1 MYTGI
6 FFLIEAIFYLLLLM
20 IIYFRKKVFKSRENK
35 VYSLLIIICFLE
47 LVIELILDFVGPL
60 YETIPQVSYFIAKLY
75 CSVLESWITILFCY
89 VLFVTLSMKKK
100 EKYIPWVKSIF
111 TIMIVIFITLNFLLP
126 IYFVYDGNIAYT
138 YGPSVNIIYIS
149 SFLYSFI
156 GISTLI
162 WNIKNI
168 KDKRFFPILLFLLL
182 GGICSYI
189 QYKNPGLLLATSVHA
204 FITFLMYFTIENPD
218 TKVLQEMHK
227 AKEISDNANEEKTM
241 FLYNMT
247 GAIRDITR
255 DIDYSA
261 DTILDES
268 DNKKVDIEVI
278 KTGARDIKGSTAK
291 FTTMTNEILDISNI
305 DSGSIKIYNDK
316 YNIKL
321 IIKEL
326 VQIYKNKCEK
336 KGLNFRTSIASDM
349 PEYLYGDSVG
359 LKKALT
365 ILLDNSVAYT
375 ENGYIEFN
383 VDIIKKRDIA
393 RLIITIE
400 DSGIGMKAEE
410 LDKIFNKRKEKE
422 ENYNLNNNLYNA
434 KKLITLMNGT
444 IIPSSTY
451 GKGTTMKIVL
461 DQKVYE
467 EESNLNKY
475 ESIYDKKKI
484 LLVDDSENSEKIFKK
499 IFSNTNVEMEWVKL
513 GKECLDKI
521 RNKEKYD
528 LILLD
533 EEMKPLDGHEV
544 MKKLRAINNF
554 NTGVILLTKTNKY
567 EYDDEYLKEGF
578 TDYLIKPIDKDK
590 LFEKIDK
597 YLK

>member
-1 MYTGI
+1 MVIMMYYVILCTIVFSATLNVIYFSKKHVNLSETKI
-6 FFLIEAIFYLLLLM
+6 FSTLLFINLIGLILEFLCSYVGYNFSTNDLPAHVFTRLYLFYLMTYLLYMTLYIYAVCYSSCNSNYYKKLEKTSY
-20 IIYFRKKVFKSRENK
+20 IILLFC
-35 VYSLLIIICFLE
+35 LIIDFLLPLE
-47 LVIELILDFVGPL
+47 TAAGYAVGLSVDFV
-60 YETIPQVSYFIAKLY
+60 YVCSTICISIWFIPIIKNRKR
-75 CSVLESWITILFCY
+75 INFKKFIPLFCY
-89 VLFVTLSMKKK
+89 VFLITIIAIIQKSYPRVTL
-100 EKYIPWVKSIF
+100 I
-111 TIMIVIFITLNFLLP
+111 TIMEFLIIFI
-126 IYFVYDGNIAYT
+126 
-138 YGPSVNIIYIS
+138 
-149 SFLYSFI
+149 
-156 GISTLI
+156 
-162 WNIKNI
+162 
-168 KDKRFFPILLFLLL
+168 
-182 GGICSYI
+182 
-189 QYKNPGLLLATSVHA
+189 
-204 FITFLMYFTIENPD
+204 MYHTIENPD
-218 TKVLQEMHK
+218 VKILDEVHH

-261 DTILDES
+261 DAILDES

-336 KGLNFRTSIASDM
+336 KGLNFRTGIASDM
-349 PEYLYGDSVG
+349 PEYLYGDSVE
-359 LKKALT
+359 LKKALN

-383 VDIIKKRDIA
+383 IDMIKKRDIA

-499 IFSNTNVEMEWVKL
+499 IFSNTNVQMEWVKL

-533 EEMKPLDGHEV
+533 EEMKPLDGQEV

>member
-1 MYTGI
+1 MVIMMYYVILCTIVFSATLNVIYFSKKHVNLSETKI
-6 FFLIEAIFYLLLLM
+6 FSTLLFINLIGLILEFLCSYVGYNFSTNDLPAHVFTRLYLFYLMTYLLYMTLYIYAVCYSSCNSNYYKKLEKISY
-20 IIYFRKKVFKSRENK
+20 IILLFC
-35 VYSLLIIICFLE
+35 LIIDFLLPLE
-47 LVIELILDFVGPL
+47 AAAGYAVGLSVDFV
-60 YETIPQVSYFIAKLY
+60 YVCSTICISIWFIPIIKNRKR
-75 CSVLESWITILFCY
+75 INFKKFIPLFCY
-89 VLFVTLSMKKK
+89 VFLITIIAIIQKSYPRVTL
-100 EKYIPWVKSIF
+100 I
-111 TIMIVIFITLNFLLP
+111 TIMEFLIIFI
-126 IYFVYDGNIAYT
+126 
-138 YGPSVNIIYIS
+138 
-149 SFLYSFI
+149 
-156 GISTLI
+156 
-162 WNIKNI
+162 
-168 KDKRFFPILLFLLL
+168 
-182 GGICSYI
+182 
-189 QYKNPGLLLATSVHA
+189 
-204 FITFLMYFTIENPD
+204 MYHTIENPD
-218 TKVLQEMHK
+218 VKILDEVHH

-261 DTILDES
+261 DAILDES

-336 KGLNFRTSIASDM
+336 KGLNFRTGIASDM
-349 PEYLYGDSVG
+349 PEYLYGDSVE
-359 LKKALT
+359 LKKALN
-365 ILLDNSVAYT
+365 ILLDNSVDYT

-383 VDIIKKRDIA
+383 IDMIKKRDIA

-499 IFSNTNVEMEWVKL
+499 IFSNTNVQMEWVKL

>member
-1 MYTGI
+1 
-6 FFLIEAIFYLLLLM
+6 
-20 IIYFRKKVFKSRENK
+20 
-35 VYSLLIIICFLE
+35 
-47 LVIELILDFVGPL
+47 
-60 YETIPQVSYFIAKLY
+60 
-75 CSVLESWITILFCY
+75 
-89 VLFVTLSMKKK
+89 
-100 EKYIPWVKSIF
+100 
-111 TIMIVIFITLNFLLP
+111 
-126 IYFVYDGNIAYT
+126 
-138 YGPSVNIIYIS
+138 
-149 SFLYSFI
+149 
-156 GISTLI
+156 
-162 WNIKNI
+162 
-168 KDKRFFPILLFLLL
+168 
-182 GGICSYI
+182 
-189 QYKNPGLLLATSVHA
+189 
-204 FITFLMYFTIENPD
+204 
-218 TKVLQEMHK
+218 
-227 AKEISDNANEEKTM
+227 M

-359 LKKALT
+359 LKKVLT

-383 VDIIKKRDIA
+383 IDMIKKRDIA

-410 LDKIFNKRKEKE
+410 LDKIFNKRKDRE